1 MKNTTK
7 YLPLHLILSI
17 TFFTSSYVCTMEPL
31 GEPDVSNEVVKVATL
46 QDQKILTI
54 QINTLRALQKQL
66 KDKLY
71 EDLPSTQR
79 SNIQKIQQSLQ
90 KLIEKANNMYF
101 GVISVNILSIERQL
115 IYQKIDVENALSKK
129 YW

>member
-1 MKNTTK
+1 
-7 YLPLHLILSI
+7 
-17 TFFTSSYVCTMEPL
+17 MEPL